1 MPPSPHTEGFQQAR
15 AAAVETLA
23 SLIAGSIGLINAS
36 RKLSSLRHQIAGEDL
51 DDDWRVFVGLDSETD
66 HLPVGEERKH
76 WQADALAK
84 KDVEIKKS
92 EGSYRDRAIVAAQ
105 NLLKRYTERKLTTL

>member
-1 MPPSPHTEGFQQAR
+1 MPPSPHTEECQQAR

-36 RKLSSLRHQIAGEDL
+36 RKLSSLRHQLTGDKL
-51 DDDWRVFVGLDSETD
+51 DDDWRVFVGVDSETD

-76 WQADALAK
+76 WQTDDLAK
-84 KDVEIKKS
+84 KDVEIKKN
-92 EGSYRDRAIVAAQ
+92 EEFYRGRAMAAAQ
-105 NLLKRYTERKLTTL
+105 TLLKRYAEKN